1 MANLHSNISFA
12 LVNIPIVMN
21 PIIRDNDIPFNQLHK
36 KCLNRIKYI
45 KYCPH
50 CKKDIKENDIIK
62 AYQYDKDNYI
72 TFTKD
77 ELNDLKLTNE
87 KEIEV
92 IGFLNLSEIDPYYF
106 EKSFYLMSDNSNKS
120 YKLFLEALKKVK
132 KVALC
137 KTVIGSKFYYCIL
150 RSNNNGLLLT
160 TLYFYEEVN
169 IPEYSVYKDITKKEL
184 DLAIKLIDSMNI
196 KFNPKDYIDEYQT
209 NIRDAIDDKLDGK
222 KIKKKNKNNKEQ
234 IKDLMKALEKS
245 LKNVK

>member
-1 MANLHSNISFA
+1 
-12 LVNIPIVMN
+12 
-21 PIIRDNDIPFNQLHK
+21 
-36 KCLNRIKYI
+36 
-45 KYCPH
+45 
-50 CKKDIKENDIIK
+50 
-62 AYQYDKDNYI
+62 
-72 TFTKD
+72 
-77 ELNDLKLTNE
+77 
-87 KEIEV
+87 
-92 IGFLNLSEIDPYYF
+92 
-106 EKSFYLMSDNSNKS
+106 MSDNSNKS

-169 IPEYSVYKDITKKEL
+169 IPEYSVDKDITKKEL